1 MEKQHSVIFTIG
13 VLLSFLFSSKFDI
26 NEGTLN
32 IKLTIQT
39 IQWIMISLILVVIQH
54 LYSRRKIPS
63 QPQQEI
69 ILKQIKYIDSP
80 ILPRKEA
87 ALIDELFI
95 LSKEDS
101 CFDIGKQLKSKI
113 TQNQTDFDEISIT
126 SSLKKR
132 SNSIAR
138 EGLQRKVSFDESQ
151 NKIHTYNKNNRQETR
166 NFESSFQ
173 AIKQDKQKKNELVKQ
188 KRKEE
193 NFKKLNINDIN
204 KKGRK
209 IKSSLDEN
217 LSQSSYQSIFQLQQ
231 SYYFFTQYF
240 T

>member
-69 ILKQIKYIDSP
+69 ILKQIKFIDSP
-80 ILPRKEA
+80 MRPRKQA
-87 ALIDELFI
+87 ALIDKLII
-95 LSKEDS
+95 LSKQDYCVDMGE
-101 CFDIGKQLKSKI
+101 QLKSKI
-113 TQNQTDFDEISIT
+113 TQIQTDFNEISIT
-126 SSLKKR
+126 SSLRKR
-132 SNSIAR
+132 SNFIAN
-138 EGLQRKVSFDESQ
+138 EGLQRKVLFDESQ
-151 NKIHTYNKNNRQETR
+151 NKIHTYYKNNKQENR

-173 AIKQDKQKKNELVKQ
+173 AIKQDKKKKNELVKQ

-204 KKGRK
+204 KIRRK
-209 IKSSLDEN
+209 RKSSLDEN
-217 LSQSSYQSIFQLQQ
+217 LSQFSY
-231 SYYFFTQYF
+231 
-240 T
+240 

>member
-1 MEKQHSVIFTIG
+1 MS
-13 VLLSFLFSSKFDI
+13 
-26 NEGTLN
+26 EGTVN

-39 IQWIMISLILVVIQH
+39 ILWVLISLILVVIQH

-69 ILKQIKYIDSP
+69 IQEQIKDIDSP
-80 ILPRKEA
+80 MRPRKVA
-87 ALIDELFI
+87 ALMDEQLT

-101 CFDIGKQLKSKI
+101 CAGMGESLQLKTIQS
-113 TQNQTDFDEISIT
+113 QQDFDEISIT
-126 SSLKKR
+126 SSLRKR
-132 SNSIAR
+132 SNSIAS

-151 NKIHTYNKNNRQETR
+151 NKIHTYKKNNKLEIR

-173 AIKQDKQKKNELVKQ
+173 SIKQEKKKKNELVKQ

-193 NFKKLNINDIN
+193 NFKKMNINDIN

-209 IKSSLDEN
+209 RKSSLDEN
-217 LSQSSYQSIFQLQQ
+217 LSQSSY
-231 SYYFFTQYF
+231 
-240 T
+240 

>member
-1 MEKQHSVIFTIG
+1 MEKQHSVILTIG
-13 VLLSFLFSSKFDI
+13 VLLSLLFSSKFDV
-26 NEGTLN
+26 NEGTVN

-39 IQWIMISLILVVIQH
+39 MSGILISLILVVIQH
-54 LYSRRKIPS
+54 LYTRRKIPS

-69 ILKQIKYIDSP
+69 IKEQIKDIDSP
-80 ILPRKEA
+80 MRPRKEA
-87 ALIDELFI
+87 ALMDEQLT

-101 CFDIGKQLKSKI
+101 CADMGESLKLRT
-113 TQNQTDFDEISIT
+113 TQSQKDFDEISIT
-126 SSLKKR
+126 SSLRKR
-132 SNSIAR
+132 SNSIAS

-151 NKIHTYNKNNRQETR
+151 NKVHTYKKNNKLEIR

-173 AIKQDKQKKNELVKQ
+173 AMKQEKKKKNELVKQ

-209 IKSSLDEN
+209 RKSSLDEN
-217 LSQSSYQSIFQLQQ
+217 LSQSSY
-231 SYYFFTQYF
+231 
-240 T
+240 